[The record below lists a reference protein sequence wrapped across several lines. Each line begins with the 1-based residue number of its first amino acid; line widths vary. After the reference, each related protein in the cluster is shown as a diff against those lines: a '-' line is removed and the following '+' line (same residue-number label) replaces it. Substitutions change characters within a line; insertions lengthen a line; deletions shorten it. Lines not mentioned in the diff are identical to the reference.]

1 MKITGCTGG
10 DNRRAILVRTL
21 LTMTALACATAA
33 VPAAAQQQAAPAL
46 RSEHHFAIP
55 AQALTDALVAFGRQ
69 AGLQVSVDGALV
81 RNLQVPA
88 ITGRMRAEEALA
100 RLLSGTGLV
109 ASRTG
114 GRTLVIRQAVPGGD
128 KAITLDTLMIEG
140 REWIL
145 GTGAQRD
152 ARRQDDIFALDLST
166 DYLGKED
173 IDRFR
178 GISTADLF
186 QGLTNVYSG
195 AARNG
200 NALDANI
207 RGIQGAGRAPVI
219 IDGTEQAIVA
229 WRGYAGIS
237 NRSYIDPSLIAGIQ
251 ALKGPVSLRE
261 VNSQSGGAIVI
272 KTLDAGDILEPGERF
287 GVELRLEAGNNSTRP
302 RLPTLR
308 TGQDARKIKGF
319 PLDRLSY
326 LFPFGDPTLRVRP
339 RTTKDNGTFS
349 SGGDRAARIAAAARQ
364 GDFDFFG
371 AYAYRERGN
380 YFSGKNNTRYYARD
394 DLLTYD
400 EILRE
405 VERKNEEL
413 QRLQR
418 EARRQ
423 GKTWTGRR
431 YVDISRELR
440 RQALPM
446 QHLAF
451 NYLPGNEV
459 TNSSSQ
465 MQSWL
470 FKTTWRIAF
479 DQVLQLGYR
488 NTRTVSGEIM
498 PSRINYDRAIRNEMG
513 GDVQWPLSRTR
524 IQALNLEYKYAPE
537 TPWLDVHANLW
548 MTRAQSRTYSN
559 GGFPNVPSN
568 REDTTLINTALD
580 NNRNNRLGITFSN
593 KMALLPSLDVT
604 VGGHYQYEKLRS
616 NNAELPK
623 GHISFAIVNGR
634 EGNRQEYRA
643 NLQFEWRP
651 TGFLTFNGGVSHAG
665 YRAFDEG
672 MDARL
677 KRGNEYTQVLK
688 AGETKAYN
696 LQATGLEAYKAV
708 NQSEI
713 KRSRDRIESLKTRL
727 GSDNPFYKRFERVLE
742 RRIAEIEEK
751 IRNYDNK
758 PFDLYRSDFSLTWR
772 RDRYGNYRRANM
784 PPLCPPEDPLTGKLR
799 PAPLSAFDLKVVFRK
814 IEDSNK
820 PIPRLNKHRIPA
832 VRKALSGVECRR
844 DSGGESLAADIP
856 VLKNPADNRA
866 RHSAGW
872 EPYLTTTLKLS
883 DDIRLYG
890 RYAERLRFPSMYE
903 STFGFSSSPSLL
915 YRLKPERIRSVEAAY
930 IQDFSPL
937 FGLGGNDQRADFKL
951 VYFRNTVD
959 DIIDSSSVDFGVFDN
974 FDRQVIDGVE
984 LQARL
989 DTGRFFF
996 DLGAARILSNKV
1008 IDESTA
1014 ALESFRN
1021 QRTVPYTDNNANN
1034 FGFGGS
1040 LLTQAIPA
1048 QTLTLTLGGRFFQR
1062 RLELGTRAAHYSEYE
1077 NPEID
1082 GRDGVYTFGKT
1093 LILDAYARYNFK
1105 DQLIAE
1111 LVSSNMTDQFYAD
1124 PLTRSLMP
1132 APGRQIRFN
1141 FTYQF

>member
-1 MKITGCTGG
+1 
-10 DNRRAILVRTL
+10 
-21 LTMTALACATAA
+21 MTALACATAA
-33 VPAAAQQQAAPAL
+33 PPAAAQQQAAPVL
-46 RSEHHFAIP
+46 RSERHFAIP

-81 RNLQVPA
+81 RNLQAPA
-88 ITGRMRAEEALA
+88 IAGRMRAEEALA

-152 ARRQDDIFALDLST
+152 ARKQDDIFALDLST

-319 PLDRLSY
+319 PSGWLGY
-326 LFPFGDPTLRVRP
+326 IFPFGDPTLRVRP

-349 SGGDRAARIAAAARQ
+349 SSGDRAARIAAAGRQ
-364 GDFDFFG
+364 GNFDFFG

-394 DLLTYD
+394 DLPTYD

-423 GKTWTGRR
+423 GKTWTGRQ
-431 YVDISRELR
+431 YVDSSRELR

-498 PSRINYDRAIRNEMG
+498 PSRINYDRAVRNEMG

-548 MTRAQSRTYSN
+548 MTRAASRTYSN
-559 GGFPNVPSN
+559 GGFPNAPST
-568 REDTTLINTALD
+568 REDSTLINTALD

-677 KRGNEYTQVLK
+677 KRGNEYTQVLN

-713 KRSRDRIESLKTRL
+713 KRYRDRLEGIKKRL
-727 GSDNPFYKRFERVLE
+727 GSDHPFYKRFENSTL
-742 RRIAEIEEK
+742 RRIAEVEEK

-758 PFDLYRSDFSLTWR
+758 PFDLYRSDFSLTWL
-772 RDRYGNYRRANM
+772 RDANGNYRRANM

-844 DSGGESLAADIP
+844 GSGDNLAPKIP
-856 VLKNPADNRA
+856 VLKDPADNRA

-872 EPYLTTTLKLS
+872 EPYLTATLKLS

-1111 LVSSNMTDQFYAD
+1111 LVSTNMTDQFYAD

>member
-1 MKITGCTGG
+1 
-10 DNRRAILVRTL
+10 
-21 LTMTALACATAA
+21 
-33 VPAAAQQQAAPAL
+33 
-46 RSEHHFAIP
+46 
-55 AQALTDALVAFGRQ
+55 
-69 AGLQVSVDGALV
+69 
-81 RNLQVPA
+81 
-88 ITGRMRAEEALA
+88 
-100 RLLSGTGLV
+100 
-109 ASRTG
+109 
-114 GRTLVIRQAVPGGD
+114 
-128 KAITLDTLMIEG
+128 
-140 REWIL
+140 
-145 GTGAQRD
+145 
-152 ARRQDDIFALDLST
+152 
-166 DYLGKED
+166 
-173 IDRFR
+173 
-178 GISTADLF
+178 
-186 QGLTNVYSG
+186 
-195 AARNG
+195 
-200 NALDANI
+200 
-207 RGIQGAGRAPVI
+207 
-219 IDGTEQAIVA
+219 
-229 WRGYAGIS
+229 
-237 NRSYIDPSLIAGIQ
+237 
-251 ALKGPVSLRE
+251 
-261 VNSQSGGAIVI
+261 
-272 KTLDAGDILEPGERF
+272 
-287 GVELRLEAGNNSTRP
+287 
-302 RLPTLR
+302 
-308 TGQDARKIKGF
+308 
-319 PLDRLSY
+319 
-326 LFPFGDPTLRVRP
+326 
-339 RTTKDNGTFS
+339 
-349 SGGDRAARIAAAARQ
+349 
-364 GDFDFFG
+364 
-371 AYAYRERGN
+371 
-380 YFSGKNNTRYYARD
+380 
-394 DLLTYD
+394 
-400 EILRE
+400 
-405 VERKNEEL
+405 
-413 QRLQR
+413 
-418 EARRQ
+418 
-423 GKTWTGRR
+423 
-431 YVDISRELR
+431 
-440 RQALPM
+440 M

-856 VLKNPADNRA
+856 VLKDPADNRA

-872 EPYLTTTLKLS
+872 EPYLTATLKLS

>member
-1 MKITGCTGG
+1 MKITGCIGG
-10 DNRRAILVRTL
+10 DNRRAILLSTL
-21 LTMTALACATAA
+21 VTMTALACATAA
-33 VPAAAQQQAAPAL
+33 PAAQQQAAPAL

-81 RNLQVPA
+81 RNVQVPA
-88 ITGRMRAEEALA
+88 IAGRMRAEEALA

-114 GRTLVIRQAVPGGD
+114 ERTLVIRQAVPGDD

-140 REWIL
+140 REWIP

-152 ARRQDDIFALDLST
+152 ARKQDDIFALDLST
-166 DYLGKED
+166 DYLGKKD

-319 PLDRLSY
+319 PSGRLEY
-326 LFPFGDPTLRVRP
+326 MFPFGDPTLRVRP

-349 SGGDRAARIAAAARQ
+349 SSGDRAARIAAAGRQ

-394 DLLTYD
+394 DLPTYD

-413 QRLQR
+413 QR
-418 EARRQ
+418 EAMRQ
-423 GKTWTGRR
+423 GKPSWQWQP
-431 YVDISRELR
+431 VDISRELR

-470 FKTTWRIAF
+470 FKTNWRIAF

-498 PSRINYDRAIRNEMG
+498 PSRINYDRAVRNEMG

-548 MTRAQSRTYSN
+548 MTRAKSRTYSN

-568 REDTTLINTALD
+568 REDSTLINTALD

-623 GHISFAIVNGR
+623 GHLSFAIVNGR

-643 NLQFEWRP
+643 NLQLEWRP

-677 KRGNEYTQVLK
+677 KRGNEYMQVINI
-688 AGETKAYN
+688 AQTKTYY

-708 NQSEI
+708 NQAEI
-713 KRSRDRIESLKTRL
+713 KRYRDRLEGIKTRL
-727 GSDNPFYKRFERVLE
+727 GSDHRFYKIFERITK
-742 RRIAEIEEK
+742 RRIAEFEEK

-758 PFDLYRSDFSLTWR
+758 PFDLWRSEFSLIWR
-772 RDRYGNYRRANM
+772 RDANGNYRRANM

-799 PAPLSAFDLKVVFRK
+799 PAPLSAFDLEVVFRK

-820 PIPRLNKHRIPA
+820 FLPQLNKHRIPA
-832 VRKALSGVECRR
+832 VRKALSGVQCP
-844 DSGGESLAADIP
+844 SYGGGSSDLTTEMP
-856 VLKNPADNRA
+856 VLKDPADNRA

-872 EPYLTTTLKLS
+872 EPYLTATLKLS

-930 IQDFSPL
+930 IQNFSPL

-959 DIIDSSSVDFGVFDN
+959 DIIDNSSTDASVFDN
-974 FDRQVIDGVE
+974 LDRQVIDGVE

-996 DLGAARILSNKV
+996 DLGAARILSNRV
-1008 IDESTA
+1008 IDESTT
-1014 ALESFRN
+1014 ALESFRKRIPN
-1021 QRTVPYTDNNANN
+1021 DSNATN
-1034 FGFGGS
+1034 FGFGN

-1062 RLELGTRAAHYSEYE
+1062 RLELGTRAAHYSEYK

-1082 GRDGVYTFGKT
+1082 GRDGVYTFGET

-1105 DQLIAE
+1105 DRLIAE
-1111 LVSSNMTDQFYAD
+1111 LVSTNMADQFYAD

>member
-1 MKITGCTGG
+1 
-10 DNRRAILVRTL
+10 
-21 LTMTALACATAA
+21 MTALACATAPP
-33 VPAAAQQQAAPAL
+33 PAAAQQQAAPAL
-46 RSEHHFAIP
+46 QSERHFAIP
-55 AQALTDALVAFGRQ
+55 AQALADALVAFGRQ

-81 RNLQVPA
+81 RNVQVPA
-88 ITGRMRAEEALA
+88 IAGQMRAEEALA

-114 GRTLVIRQAVPGGD
+114 GRTLVIRQAVPGDD

-152 ARRQDDIFALDLST
+152 ARKQDDIFALDLST

-178 GISTADLF
+178 GISTADLL

-200 NALDANI
+200 NALDPNI

-219 IDGTEQAIVA
+219 IDGTEQAVVA
-229 WRGYAGIS
+229 WRGYAGAS

-272 KTLDAGDILEPGERF
+272 RTLDAGDILEPGERF

-308 TGQDARKIKGF
+308 TGQDARNIKGF
-319 PLDRLSY
+319 PLTGNVYSF
-326 LFPFGDPTLRVRP
+326 FPYGDPTLRVRP

-349 SGGDRAARIAAAARQ
+349 SSGDRAARIAAAGRQ

-380 YFSGKNNTRYYARD
+380 YFSGKNNSRYYARD
-394 DLLTYD
+394 DLPTYN
-400 EILRE
+400 EIIRE
-405 VERKNEEL
+405 VGRKNEEIEEA
-413 QRLQR
+413 RR

-423 GKTWTGRR
+423 GKTLSGLQ
-431 YVDISRELR
+431 YLNIDRELR

-451 NYLPGNEV
+451 QYLPGNEV

-498 PSRINYDRAIRNEMG
+498 PSRINYDRPIRNEMG

-548 MTRAQSRTYSN
+548 MTRAASRTYTN

-568 REDTTLINTALD
+568 RKDTTLINTALD

-616 NNAELPK
+616 NNAELPE
-623 GHISFAIVNGR
+623 GHFTYAIINGR

-665 YRAFDEG
+665 YQVFDEG

-677 KRGNEYTQVLK
+677 KRGNEYAQVIYT
-688 AGETKAYN
+688 AESQDYN
-696 LQATGLEAYKAV
+696 LQATGMEAYKAI

-713 KRSRDRIESLKTRL
+713 ERYRDRIESIKTSL
-727 GSDNPFYKRFERVLE
+727 GSDHPFYGRFKRVLE
-742 RRIAEIEEK
+742 RRIAEVEEK

-758 PFDLYRSDFSLTWR
+758 PFDIYRSDFSLLWR
-772 RDRYGNYRRANM
+772 RDANGNYRRANM
-784 PPLCPPEDPLTGKLR
+784 PPVCPPEDPLTGKLR
-799 PAPLSAFDLKVVFRK
+799 PAPLSAFDLETVFRK
-814 IEDSNK
+814 IEESNK

-832 VRKALSGVECRR
+832 VRKGLSGVLCRR
-844 DSGGESLAADIP
+844 GSSSNSDDLTEMP
-856 VLKNPADNRA
+856 VLKDPADNRA

-872 EPYLTTTLKLS
+872 EPYLTATLKLS

-903 STFGFSSSPSLL
+903 NTHGFRSSPSLL

-930 IQDFSPL
+930 IQDFRPL

-959 DIIDSSSVDFGVFDN
+959 DIIDSSNFFDN

-996 DLGAARILSNKV
+996 DLGAARILSNRV
-1008 IDESTA
+1008 IDESTS

-1021 QRTVPYTDNNANN
+1021 QVTVPYTDNNATN
-1034 FGFGGS
+1034 FGFGGGA
-1040 LLTQAIPA
+1040 LLKQAIPA

-1082 GRDGVYTFGKT
+1082 GRDGVYTFGET

-1111 LVSSNMTDQFYAD
+1111 LVSTNMADQFYAD
-1124 PLTRSLMP
+1124 PLTLSVMP